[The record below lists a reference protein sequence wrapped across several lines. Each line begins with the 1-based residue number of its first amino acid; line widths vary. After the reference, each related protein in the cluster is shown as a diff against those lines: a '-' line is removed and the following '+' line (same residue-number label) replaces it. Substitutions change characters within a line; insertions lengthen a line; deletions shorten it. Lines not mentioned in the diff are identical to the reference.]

1 MTTQKTSVLINRQLP
16 EFIRE
21 EYPLFQTFLEA
32 YYEYL
37 ETKQTGIDNDLLT
50 RAKELRYSKDVD
62 SSLDDFEE
70 QFINTYLS
78 LFPQDTEVDKAF
90 LIKNILPI
98 YLAKGTEKSFR
109 LLFRMLFNE
118 DMEYRR
124 PSENILKASD
134 GEWIVEKKFKVYKDI
149 TSVYAGN
156 GTKTSFPLLFEIQ
169 IQNISVYVNDVLQSN
184 TTYYVQ
190 PEKQLINFNSAPANN
205 STIEVVY
212 NDLGSFNSQV
222 LVNRQVTGITSG
234 ATVIVEKV
242 LEETINERKIISL
255 FYVDK
260 NYIGNFIGKEY
271 VNVFVFNDY
280 DEEIKLKLQAISFL
294 SEVNVI
300 NAGTSYNI
308 GDPVLITGGEIP
320 ARAEIKTV
328 DANGNIISILVTS
341 RGKNFDSI
349 PTVSLSQEGNGLA
362 TANATIQSPIEILE
376 GKFISSK
383 GLLSAEEIRIQSQK
397 YYHNYSYII
406 STQVSFNEY
415 KNIFK
420 NLLHPSGFQ
429 EYGEW
434 NKVVEVNEAEK
445 GEGESVSTSNTIP
458 TITGTV
464 DIQNNSI
471 YITGSNTKFTNSFIP
486 TDAWIEVT
494 TTNQVGQ
501 GSSFT
506 IKNDRTL
513 WAWGYNSHGV
523 LGDGTQVTKSSPV
536 QIGTSS
542 WTQIDSAKG
551 DTGFVIPSTLGIEID
566 GSLYAWGNNSYGQL
580 GNGIRLHRSSPIQ
593 IGTSSW
599 TQVNAGAYTSYAIRS
614 DGTLWAWGDN
624 FYGQLGTN
632 ITFTSLRSSP
642 VQIGTSSW
650 SQVNAAASHALA
662 IRSDGALFGWG
673 DNIYGQLGNNTRT
686 NRSSPVQV
694 GTSSWT
700 QVSTNGRATLA
711 IRSDGTLW
719 AWGNNSNGE
728 FGNNSRL
735 HRSSPVQIGT
745 SSWTF
750 VYSDI
755 NNSFAIKSDGTLWGW
770 GFNGSGQLGLNDRI
784 HRSSP
789 VQIGTDSWSKVS
801 AGFGVL
807 AVTRKGSLYAWGWNF
822 AGSLGLND
830 TVHRSSP
837 VLVAANSAGS
847 LQNGFLRTGQYIAVN
862 NEIRIVNTLISDTN
876 ISVTAAF
883 TANSSNQEVTIL
895 V

>member
-78 LFPQDTEVDKAF
+78 LFPQDAEVDKAF

-149 TSVYAGN
+149 TSVYTGN

-169 IQNISVYVNDVLQSN
+169 IENISVYVNDVLQSN

-190 PEKQLINFNSAPANN
+190 PEKQLINFNSAPANS

-212 NDLGSFNSQV
+212 NNLENFDSQV
-222 LVNRQVTGITSG
+222 LVNRQVTGLTSG

-260 NYIGNFIGKEY
+260 NYVGDFLGKEY

-280 DEEIKLKLQAISFL
+280 GEEVKLELQTISFL
-294 SEVNVI
+294 STVNVI
-300 NAGTSYNI
+300 NAGTSYNV

-320 ARAEIKTV
+320 ATAEVKTV
-328 DANGNIISILVTS
+328 DANGNVTSILVTG

-445 GEGESVSTSNTIP
+445 GEGESVSTNDNIP
-458 TITGTV
+458 TVTGEV
-464 DIQNNSI
+464 SVQNNSV
-471 YITGSNTKFTNSFIP
+471 YITGSNTKFTNIFIP
-486 TDAWIEVT
+486 IDAWIEVT
-494 TTNQVGQ
+494 TTNMGGQ

-506 IKNDRTL
+506 IKNDKTL

-542 WTQIDSAKG
+542 WSQIDSAKG
-551 DTGFVIPSTLGIEID
+551 ETGFVIPATLGIEID
-566 GSLYAWGNNSYGQL
+566 GSLYAWGFNSYGQL
-580 GNGIRLHRSSPIQ
+580 GNAIRLHRSSPIQ

-599 TQVNAGAYTSYAIRS
+599 SQVNAGATTSYAIRS

-624 FYGQLGTN
+624 FYGQLATN
-632 ITFTSLRSSP
+632 NAFLRSSP
-642 VQIGTSSW
+642 IQIGTSSW
-650 SQVNAAASHALA
+650 TQINAAAYHALA

-673 DNIYGQLGNNTRT
+673 DNTYGQLGNNTRI

-719 AWGNNSNGE
+719 AWGFNSNGE
-728 FGNNSRL
+728 FGNNGRL

-745 SSWTF
+745 ANNWTF

-755 NNSFAIKSDGTLWGW
+755 NTSFAIKSDSTLWAW
-770 GFNGSGQLGLNDRI
+770 GNNFTGQLGLNDRI

-801 AGFGVL
+801 AGYGVL
-807 AVTRKGSLYAWGWNF
+807 AVTPNGSLYAWGYNTL
-822 AGSLGLND
+822 GQLGLND
-830 TVHRSSP
+830 RIHRSSP

-847 LQNGFLRTGQYIAVN
+847 LQNGFLIKGQYIAVN
-862 NEIRIVNTLISDTN
+862 NEIRIVNSLISDTN